1 MPSVDSEV
9 LVNNQRG
16 PNFPHHVEAKAKIPG
31 ERSGRDFWPRS
42 PIRLRRP
49 LASDMS
55 IEDLLAG
62 QRALVTRCRED
73 AEACLEFNE
82 AIVKKMFHRGEMA
95 NGVAVASSSSFSR
108 FSPNTSSL
116 FQPLLG
122 GAPSCCAMPGT
133 VSMTT
138 TPRSQPD
145 DSPNAREANA
155 QYIRQVSPS
164 GMRERAP
171 SGLSQREMTDGSRAS
186 LFHQPAMSLRDRV
199 VSALKQKE
207 KTYEVEKLYHDAGR
221 CQVIA
226 RSVLFQNITLAV
238 IFFNCI
244 WMGIET
250 DYNDATILCQAP
262 LIFQVVDN
270 LFCMFFAFEIVVR
283 FGAFKVKC
291 DAFHDRWFL
300 FDSLLALLM
309 VWETWIEVALFLVI
323 GESGYGRY
331 NPNRLLPLRS
341 LRLLRLTRVAR
352 LVKVLRAFPE
362 LMVLAKAMVMALRS
376 VGAAIALLVIIIYI
390 FSILFT
396 QILSDTET
404 GKGHFDNIPQTFDTL
419 LMMGV
424 FTEQREFFEH
434 MLDGSLWYYFLFML
448 YLAVTS
454 YTVLNMLLG
463 IICEVIA
470 DVTAREKEDLL
481 ISELTK
487 RLSSITELLAHDKV
501 DLSNEESKVTREYF
515 LEIMHYEEVT
525 EALSEVGVD
534 VLALVD
540 LADFIFPEDGDIE
553 LSQFLQILLQFR
565 GSNSATV
572 KDIVDMRK
580 YVLNELHNL
589 EQRQSKP

>member
-1 MPSVDSEV
+1 
-9 LVNNQRG
+9 
-16 PNFPHHVEAKAKIPG
+16 
-31 ERSGRDFWPRS
+31 
-42 PIRLRRP
+42 
-49 LASDMS
+49 
-55 IEDLLAG
+55 
-62 QRALVTRCRED
+62 
-73 AEACLEFNE
+73 
-82 AIVKKMFHRGEMA
+82 
-95 NGVAVASSSSFSR
+95 
-108 FSPNTSSL
+108 
-116 FQPLLG
+116 
-122 GAPSCCAMPGT
+122 
-133 VSMTT
+133 
-138 TPRSQPD
+138 
-145 DSPNAREANA
+145 
-155 QYIRQVSPS
+155 
-164 GMRERAP
+164 
-171 SGLSQREMTDGSRAS
+171 
-186 LFHQPAMSLRDRV
+186 
-199 VSALKQKE
+199 
-207 KTYEVEKLYHDAGR
+207 
-221 CQVIA
+221 
-226 RSVLFQNITLAV
+226 
-238 IFFNCI
+238 
-244 WMGIET
+244 MGIET

-323 GESGYGRY
+323 GQSGYGRY